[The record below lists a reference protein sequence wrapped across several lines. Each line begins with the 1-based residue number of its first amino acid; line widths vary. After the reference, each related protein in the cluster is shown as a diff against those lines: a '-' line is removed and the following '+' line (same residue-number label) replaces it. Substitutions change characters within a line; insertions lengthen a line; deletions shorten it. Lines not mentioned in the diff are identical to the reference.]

1 MVMLYLST
9 TTSGRKT
16 TMLTLEGQE
25 LIEVLNVIADK
36 DIDLALLLA
45 ERAGITDQSVFNS
58 LQGL

>member
-1 MVMLYLST
+1 MMVMFYLS

>member
-1 MVMLYLST
+1 
-9 TTSGRKT
+9 
-16 TMLTLEGQE
+16 MLTLEGQE